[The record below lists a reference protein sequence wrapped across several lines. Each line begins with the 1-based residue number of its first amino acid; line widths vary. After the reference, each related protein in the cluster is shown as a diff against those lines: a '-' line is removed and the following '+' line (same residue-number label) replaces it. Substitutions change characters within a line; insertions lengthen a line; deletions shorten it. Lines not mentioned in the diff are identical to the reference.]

1 MGRAYSGYA
10 VLIAVGDEC
19 DPSVY
24 AVLNQP
30 GRSQD
35 DTYQTIDDNTRCDRD
50 ELTPG
55 WYRFE
60 GAGGTAMSD
69 SCVPSKRCRTHA
81 SGHLVGAHPT
91 FAEGT
96 VTRQV
101 CYTWSTNCCLL
112 SNNIR
117 VRNCGSFYVYEL
129 RATPDCKFRYCTNPR
144 GKCVQG

>member
-1 MGRAYSGYA
+1 ML
-10 VLIAVGDEC
+10 VFAVGDEC
-19 DPSVY
+19 DPSGY
-24 AVLNQP
+24 KILNEP

-35 DTYQTIDDNTRCDRD
+35 DTYQTIDADTRCDRD

-129 RATPDCKFRYCTNPR
+129 RATPDCKFRYCTNPH